1 MAGWPG
7 VRRRNLGKDPELG
20 VVSEED
26 AAMVGGG
33 AQWSSFGKTGGGWRL
48 QCGWF
53 YSDQVGPAERGDE
66 AQAAYF
72 GIEEA
77 P

>member
-7 VRRRNLGKDPELG
+7 VRRKNLGKDPELG

-33 AQWSSFGKTGGGWRL
+33 AQWSQSA
-48 QCGWF
+48 Q
-53 YSDQVGPAERGDE
+53 PARSGDVQQLPRR
-66 AQAAYF
+66 ALHSC
-72 GIEEA
+72 
-77 P
+77 